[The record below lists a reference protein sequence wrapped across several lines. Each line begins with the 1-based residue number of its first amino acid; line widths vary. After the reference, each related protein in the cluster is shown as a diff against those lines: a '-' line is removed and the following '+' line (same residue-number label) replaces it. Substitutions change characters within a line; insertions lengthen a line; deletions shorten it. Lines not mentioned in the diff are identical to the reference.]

1 MPSDWATAQFD
12 NRTATAVG
20 AMAAFSVAILSV
32 LLWGTRRTYPGFSRW
47 TAGNVCAG
55 LSLVFLSLR
64 GLVPDLASVVGTNAA
79 AFVGVVLLLEG
90 TREFQGFP
98 STVWPARIL
107 AGLSLLA
114 QIYFLVGVNELEARI
129 LVASTCIGLLTTASA
144 VTLFRG
150 MGPGR
155 KLGFLFA
162 GTFFLLNAACNFTR
176 GIATWV
182 GPTPDV
188 FSSTL
193 VNQLYFGGMAITVVG
208 WGFGF
213 ILLTNDRLV
222 ADLTAEEHRT
232 AALNRKLQQATK
244 RATAAARQA
253 AEADQAK
260 SEFLAYM
267 SHELRT
273 PLNAILGFSNLMRDD
288 PGASK
293 EQQEDLDIINRSGE
307 HLLKLINDVLDVAK
321 IEAGHRVVE
330 IAPCNLR
337 SLVRDI
343 TDMMRARA
351 EEKGLDLLLE
361 QSSAFP
367 QFVQADAAKLRQVLI
382 NLLGNAVKYTEK
394 GTVALRLNA
403 RPADDAEH
411 LLVALEVEDTG
422 TGIAAEDQAHI
433 FEPFV
438 QAGKPAAQK
447 GTGLGLSIA
456 RQFVELMGGTIHV
469 ESTLGKG
476 SRFSVE
482 LPVERVQESEV
493 MTPIPDE
500 ERIIGLE
507 PGTPEYRI
515 LVVEDERENWLLLER
530 LLQNAGFRVRVA
542 ENGAQGIDLFGTW
555 RPHFIWMD
563 LRMPVM
569 DGVEAARRIRA
580 LDGGRDVKIAA
591 VTASVFADQRS
602 EVLAAGLDDFIRKPY
617 GPTEILNC
625 MARHLGVRYRL
636 SKAAPAGEPSAV
648 LRPEELASLPDELRA
663 ELQDAVITLNMERI
677 ARVIERVRQR
687 DAALGA
693 VLARCA
699 ERFTYTAI
707 LKALEGCKAKSAGES
722 A

>member
-1 MPSDWATAQFD
+1 
-12 NRTATAVG
+12 
-20 AMAAFSVAILSV
+20 
-32 LLWGTRRTYPGFSRW
+32 
-47 TAGNVCAG
+47 
-55 LSLVFLSLR
+55 
-64 GLVPDLASVVGTNAA
+64 VVGTNAA

-114 QIYFLVGVNELEARI
+114 QIYFLVGVNELEVRI

-232 AALNRKLQQATK
+232 TALNRELEQATK

-253 AEADQAK
+253 AQADQAK

-293 EQQEDLDIINRSGE
+293 EQQEDLDIINRSGK

-337 SLVRDI
+337 SLVRDG
-343 TDMMRARA
+343 TVGDRVGPPAGGRCLQDSDLRARPFRPIERLATTQPSGLFRQKWASRELWTSRVGVAHHENEVFRA
-351 EEKGLDLLLE
+351 EISIHRSQLHC
-361 QSSAFP
+361 SC
-367 QFVQADAAKLRQVLI
+367 
-382 NLLGNAVKYTEK
+382 
-394 GTVALRLNA
+394 VALYRRNHRDEPCTKYLWHRL
-403 RPADDAEH
+403 
-411 LLVALEVEDTG
+411 
-422 TGIAAEDQAHI
+422 
-433 FEPFV
+433 
-438 QAGKPAAQK
+438 
-447 GTGLGLSIA
+447 
-456 RQFVELMGGTIHV
+456 
-469 ESTLGKG
+469 
-476 SRFSVE
+476 
-482 LPVERVQESEV
+482 
-493 MTPIPDE
+493 
-500 ERIIGLE
+500 
-507 PGTPEYRI
+507 
-515 LVVEDERENWLLLER
+515 
-530 LLQNAGFRVRVA
+530 
-542 ENGAQGIDLFGTW
+542 
-555 RPHFIWMD
+555 
-563 LRMPVM
+563 
-569 DGVEAARRIRA
+569 
-580 LDGGRDVKIAA
+580 
-591 VTASVFADQRS
+591 
-602 EVLAAGLDDFIRKPY
+602 
-617 GPTEILNC
+617 
-625 MARHLGVRYRL
+625 
-636 SKAAPAGEPSAV
+636 
-648 LRPEELASLPDELRA
+648 
-663 ELQDAVITLNMERI
+663 
-677 ARVIERVRQR
+677 
-687 DAALGA
+687 
-693 VLARCA
+693 
-699 ERFTYTAI
+699 
-707 LKALEGCKAKSAGES
+707 
-722 A
+722 

>member
-1 MPSDWATAQFD
+1 
-12 NRTATAVG
+12 
-20 AMAAFSVAILSV
+20 
-32 LLWGTRRTYPGFSRW
+32 
-47 TAGNVCAG
+47 
-55 LSLVFLSLR
+55 
-64 GLVPDLASVVGTNAA
+64 VVGTNAA

-114 QIYFLVGVNELEARI
+114 QIYFLVGVNELEVRI

-162 GTFFLLNAACNFTR
+162 GSFFLLNAACNFTR

-182 GPTPDV
+182 GPTPDI

-232 AALNRKLQQATK
+232 AALNRELEQATK

-253 AEADQAK
+253 AAADQAK

-273 PLNAILGFSNLMRDD
+273 PLNAILGFANLMRDD

-293 EQQEDLDIINRSGE
+293 EQQEDLDIINRSGK

-438 QAGKPAAQK
+438 QAGKPATQK
-447 GTGLGLSIA
+447 GTGLGLTIA

-493 MTPIPDE
+493 MTPVPEE

-542 ENGAQGIDLFGTW
+542 EDGAQGIDLFGTW

-602 EVLAAGLDDFIRKPY
+602 EVLAAGLDDLVRKPY
-617 GPTEILNC
+617 RPSEIFDC

-636 SKAAPAGEPSAV
+636 SKAAPAGESSAV

-693 VLARCA
+693 MLARCA
-699 ERFTYTAI
+699 ERFAYTVI

-722 A
+722 V